1 MWSIFFKK
9 VVFPAGAHSC
19 FYKYQ
24 SFEHLKME
32 VSMWSVVIS
41 GRLRISKR
49 AEMNSDSPTSPL
61 PTSQLTVG
69 VWINSTASICASIC
83 SNSSHWF
90 KKRRIRRIWVLR
102 DVILSLSSSA
112 SYTTTRLLTPPWD
125 PPLKKDAHVVASK
138 PWCLTEHP
146 PQYSQLLFRVVL
158 RP

>member
-1 MWSIFFKK
+1 MWSIFFFKK

-32 VSMWSVVIS
+32 VRMWSVVIS

-61 PTSQLTVG
+61 PTSQLTFG

-102 DVILSLSSSA
+102 DVILSLSSSV
-112 SYTTTRLLTPPWD
+112 SYNTTWLLTPRRPTSKQGCPCGCFQALVPD
-125 PPLKKDAHVVASK
+125 RTPPNIHSPSAGL
-138 PWCLTEHP
+138 P
-146 PQYSQLLFRVVL
+146 
-158 RP
+158 